1 MKRNN
6 KYQHGN
12 MDLRNERIMKFL
24 EKVKS
29 NIFFFFFF
37 KYVLIASIPNALA
50 FEVT

>member
-29 NIFFFFFF
+29 NIFLFLFF
-37 KYVLIASIPNALA
+37 
-50 FEVT
+50 